1 MNLDI
6 EVVEA
11 GKVAIVTLPAGKL
24 DAGNTPD
31 LKRAMAPVVEEYA
44 NVILDMSDLAFVDSS
59 GLGAILSFTR
69 KLAEKKGELKLCC
82 LQKPVQAIME
92 LVRLHRVIDILN
104 TRKEALK
111 SM

>member
-6 EVVEA
+6 EIVEA
-11 GKVAIVTLPAGKL
+11 GKVVVVTLPPGKL
-24 DAGNTPD
+24 DAANTPD
-31 LKRAMAPVVEEYA
+31 LKRAMAPVVDEYTK
-44 NVILDMSDLAFVDSS
+44 VILDMSDLAFVDSS

-69 KLAEKKGELKLCC
+69 KLAEKKGEIRLCC

-104 TRKEALK
+104 TREEALK
-111 SM
+111 AI